1 MSETVVH
8 LDDIL
13 ERTVEMQIVTDSG
26 TDLSL
31 PPEQLAELDIHVV
44 PLTVTLEGKSYRE
57 GVDIQPDEFYRLLVA
72 TDSFPTTSQPSAGE
86 FAETYRRLAV
96 TDPDILSIHMSSGLS
111 GTFAAAE
118 AGARLV
124 AEANITHVDTKTLSA
139 AAGWQVEAAARALK
153 AGWPIEQALDLM
165 ERIGAASDSMYTLQ
179 ELKYLIHGGRISHM
193 KRLIASVLNLK
204 PLIGVEKVN
213 GTYVQLG
220 QGRTFKRAVKG
231 LVDLMAQQHAPG
243 SALRVQ
249 VLHSHNPEG
258 AAMLREL
265 VDQRFDCTW
274 LPVGPMS
281 LVLGAHTGPSMVGVG
296 YASLEAF
303 ADIP

>member
-1 MSETVVH
+1 M
-8 LDDIL
+8 
-13 ERTVEMQIVTDSG
+13 RIVTDSG
-26 TDLSL
+26 IDLLFPS
-31 PPEQLAELDIHVV
+31 ERLAELDIHVV
-44 PLTVTLEGKSYRE
+44 PLVVTLDGKSFRE
-57 GVDIQPDEFYRLLVA
+57 NVDIQSDEFYRLLAA
-72 TDSFPTTSQPSAGE
+72 TDSLPTTSQPSVGD
-86 FAETYRRLAV
+86 FAELYRQLA
-96 TDPDILSIHMSSGLS
+96 TSDPDILSIHMTSGLS
-111 GTFAAAE
+111 GTLNAAQ
-118 AGARLV
+118 AGAKLV
-124 AEANITHVDTKTLSA
+124 PEANITFVDTKTLSA

-153 AGWPIEQALDLM
+153 ARWPMRQVLALL
-165 ERIGAASDSMYTLQ
+165 ERIGAASDSAYTLQ

-193 KRLIASVLNLK
+193 KGLIASVLNLK

-220 QGRTFKRAVKG
+220 QERSFKRAVRG
-231 LVDLMAQQHAPG
+231 LVDRIAERHALG

-249 VLHSHNPEG
+249 VLHSQNPQG

-281 LVLGAHTGPSMVGVG
+281 LVLGAHTGPSMVGVA
-296 YASLEAF
+296 YAPAAVF